1 MKKALLTFVFFT
13 IVCIVTTAQTDIISK
28 YKKTSAMIPMRDGV
42 KLYTVVL
49 SPVDAKT
56 PMPILMQRTPI
67 VQLFPYGMILLL
79 KLNYWGTYWQRTGTF
94 LFTGYKR
101 QIQK

>member
-42 KLYTVVL
+42 KLYTIVL

-56 PMPILMQRTPI
+56 PMPILMQRTP
-67 VQLFPYGMILLL
+67 YGAIIPIPDDTTIETKLLGNILATD
-79 KLNYWGTYWQRTGTF
+79 G
-94 LFTGYKR
+94 
-101 QIQK
+101 